1 MAKVLQN
8 ISDKIQN
15 IFSKGGKVKRN
26 LAIAFSLA
34 IVAIILI
41 TGCSQVNPGQ
51 QGVRVTLGK
60 ASDEVLGQGAYPVF
74 PFVTHLRKISTQI
87 QRSDV
92 DGSAASRDM
101 QEVVMKVAVNWQIH
115 PDSVFRVVNEFG
127 DEDQLLERV
136 IVPAVNEVL
145 KQATAKKP
153 VEEVLVK
160 RQELKTEIDQELAT
174 RLKKYGVEVKDVN
187 IVNIHFSAEFTKS
200 IEQKQIAE
208 QEAKRAEYIAQKA
221 NKEADAAINKA
232 RGDAEAQKLLKATIT
247 PEVLK
252 LRAIE
257 KWNGDLPKVVGGNG
271 VIPMLDMRVSDFGA
285 TPSK

>member
-1 MAKVLQN
+1 MKQIKSLTL
-8 ISDKIQN
+8 
-15 IFSKGGKVKRN
+15 
-26 LAIAFSLA
+26 LALAMSLLSA
-34 IVAIILI
+34 
-41 TGCSQVNPGQ
+41 CSQVNPGQ

-60 ASDEVLGQGAYPVF
+60 ASDQVLGQGAYLVF
-74 PFVTHLRKISTQI
+74 PFVTHIRKISTQI

-92 DGSAASRDM
+92 DGNAASRDM
-101 QEVVMKVAVNWQIH
+101 QEVQTTVAINWQIN
-115 PDSVFRVVNEFG
+115 STEVIRIVNEFG
-127 DEDQLLERV
+127 DEEQLLNRV

-145 KQATAKKP
+145 KQATARKP
-153 VEEVLVK
+153 VEEVLIK
-160 RQELKTEIDQELAT
+160 RQELKQEIDHELAS

-221 NKEADAAINKA
+221 EKEADATVNKA

-257 KWNGDLPKVVGGNG
+257 KWNGDLPKVIGGNG
-271 VIPMLDMRVSDFGA
+271 VIPMLDMRASDFG
-285 TPSK
+285 SGK